1 MRIRYLE
8 ERRFVFV
15 IHLHRVRIARGEG
28 VALYFLIKIGRGTLY
43 GVQLVPLY
51 AKLGQGHKQR
61 LCIRMARILE
71 YFVCKAV
78 FNYLTRVHNGNPVR
92 NVCHNAEIVRDI
104 YYGHIHFLLQP
115 LYKVQYLRLHGNV
128 QRGGG
133 LVAD

>member
-1 MRIRYLE
+1 MP
-8 ERRFVFV
+8 F
-15 IHLHRVRIARGEG
+15 
-28 VALYFLIKIGRGTLY
+28 
-43 GVQLVPLY
+43 Y
-51 AKLGQGHKQR
+51 AKLGQGHEQR
-61 LCIRMARILE
+61 LCIRMARIPE

-78 FNYLTRVHNGNPVR
+78 FNYLTGVHNGNPVR
-92 NVCHNAEIVRDI
+92 NVCHHAKIVRDI